1 MTDAPRNMDE
11 LRAIKDP
18 EQRANAATAY
28 IEAGEEK
35 IREARRIRAEDI
47 RALVKKHGLAE
58 TSRRLNL
65 NLSTVKA
72 IRGQA

>member
-1 MTDAPRNMDE
+1 MDA

-18 EQRANAATAY
+18 EERANAATAY
-28 IEAGEEK
+28 IEAGEER
-35 IREARRIRAEDI
+35 IREARRMRAEDI
-47 RALVKKHGLAE
+47 RKLVKQHGLAE

-65 NLSTVKA
+65 KLSTVKS